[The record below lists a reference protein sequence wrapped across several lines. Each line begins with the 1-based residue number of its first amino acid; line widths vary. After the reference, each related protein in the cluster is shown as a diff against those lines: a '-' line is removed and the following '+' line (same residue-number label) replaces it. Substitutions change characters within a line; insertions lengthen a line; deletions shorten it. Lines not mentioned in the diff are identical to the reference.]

1 LLNLAYLFD
10 PRPGPLPPH
19 DLQLYLTLMALYV
32 AGLGV
37 SIRWSLF
44 SRRSV
49 LQRWFARGQVVL
61 SSAILGL
68 MASRL
73 FTIPYLS
80 TRILLY
86 GAVAVSVAGWAVY
99 VSDRAHQTGFL
110 TRQLG
115 LLTLSWDKEQPITTR
130 GAACMLVLLHLAG
143 QMLLAAHLGR
153 SYLLMLG
160 ILVLL
165 LSPQLV
171 FSALT
176 RKWVIH
182 LETLTPLCFAY
193 LAALARRV
201 LAKVLSQPLPLY
213 DGFAYPEPFS
223 ALLNVEAVFL
233 ASVVYVL
240 LCQGYLLA
248 LQRKRAGKY
257 SAYVAVTLSVIVF
270 AWAGVAYFRHHTR
283 GVTANDPYAYAQMA
297 VDIAQHGEPTHRFG
311 LFPRVSNL
319 GVSWWPVVHYGYQ
332 VRVPPLRGDGT
343 TATDW
348 PPGWP
353 VLLSAGYILM
363 GEQGLY
369 LFNPLIGLLCLGALM
384 GLVAELLHDRPW
396 GERLL
401 GGAFAAYCLA
411 TSYEHIDRLVVP
423 MADASTALFTVLALL
438 LLLRGMRGRH
448 RLYAVLSGF
457 CFGWAYFIRHTQ
469 LVLGLCVVV
478 ALLCLARERLSV
490 RQRWEFLG
498 LFGLVAALVA
508 IPDLLYH
515 QFVFGHFLTPESTE
529 LDLIRLINVPATA
542 KLMWQRAF
550 SGNEFGFLLPLI
562 VWGAYRMYVERRG
575 QFLVLLTALLG
586 ILAMHLPYAALRLR
600 DVLSLFPLLLA
611 LVGYA
616 TVDLWRRIP
625 QQGSARRYGRQVLGV
640 MILLALLLLP
650 TLRTWP
656 ILSRPWGTYR
666 ASFGCMSAEEREGFE
681 ELERNTVEPCVVGSS
696 LNGGP
701 IDLYAGR
708 EAFRPGFWTGDEFA
722 VFVDHMFQEGTR
734 VYILDDGEALGPNLE
749 YAKAHYRVTGVARLT
764 VPIFGDPAR
773 VSSVLYEISPHSGA
787 PE

>member
-1 LLNLAYLFD
+1 
-10 PRPGPLPPH
+10 
-19 DLQLYLTLMALYV
+19 
-32 AGLGV
+32 
-37 SIRWSLF
+37 
-44 SRRSV
+44 
-49 LQRWFARGQVVL
+49 
-61 SSAILGL
+61 
-68 MASRL
+68 
-73 FTIPYLS
+73 
-80 TRILLY
+80 
-86 GAVAVSVAGWAVY
+86 
-99 VSDRAHQTGFL
+99 
-110 TRQLG
+110 
-115 LLTLSWDKEQPITTR
+115 
-130 GAACMLVLLHLAG
+130 
-143 QMLLAAHLGR
+143 
-153 SYLLMLG
+153 
-160 ILVLL
+160 
-165 LSPQLV
+165 
-171 FSALT
+171 
-176 RKWVIH
+176 
-182 LETLTPLCFAY
+182 
-193 LAALARRV
+193 
-201 LAKVLSQPLPLY
+201 
-213 DGFAYPEPFS
+213 
-223 ALLNVEAVFL
+223 VEAIFL

-248 LQRKRAGKY
+248 LQRTRAGKY
-257 SAYVAVTLSVIVF
+257 SAYVALTLSVIVF
-270 AWAGVAYFRHHTR
+270 VWAGAAYFRHHTR
-283 GVTANDPYAYAQMA
+283 GVTANDPYAYVQMA
-297 VDIAQHGEPTHRFG
+297 VDIAQHGDPTHRFG

-343 TATDW
+343 TAADW

-353 VLLSAGYILM
+353 VLLSAGYLLL

-369 LFNPLIGLLCLGALM
+369 LANPLIGLLCLGALM
-384 GLVAELLHDRPW
+384 ALVAELLHDRPW

-401 GGAFAAYCLA
+401 GGALAACCLA

-423 MADASTALFTVLALL
+423 MADASAALFTVLTLL

-448 RLYAVLSGF
+448 RLYAVFSGL

-478 ALLCLARERLSV
+478 ALLCLARDRVSG

-498 LFGLVAALVA
+498 LFGLMAALVA

-529 LDLIRLINVPATA
+529 LDLIRLANVPATA

-562 VWGAYRMYVERRG
+562 VWGAFRLYVERRG

-586 ILAMHLPYAALRLR
+586 VLAVHLPYAALRLR
-600 DVLSLFPLLLA
+600 DILSVFPLLLA

-625 QQGSARRYGRQVLGV
+625 QLGSARHYGRQVLGMV
-640 MILLALLLLP
+640 LLLALLLLP
-650 TLRTWP
+650 TLRNWP

-666 ASFGCMSAEEREGFE
+666 ASFGYMSATERQGFE
-681 ELERNTVEPCVVGSS
+681 ELEGNTVEPCVVGSS

-708 EAFRPGFWTGDEFA
+708 EAFRPAFWTEDEFA

-749 YAKAHYRVTGVARLT
+749 YAEAHYRVTPVARLT

-773 VSSVLYEISPHSGA
+773 VSSVLYEISPHDGA
-787 PE
+787 AE

>member
-1 LLNLAYLFD
+1 MLNLAYLFD

-19 DLQLYLTLMALYV
+19 DLQLHLTLMALYV
-32 AGLGV
+32 AGLGASV
-37 SIRWSLF
+37 YWGFF
-44 SRRSV
+44 SQRPV
-49 LQRWFARGQVVL
+49 LERWFAKGQVVL
-61 SSAILGL
+61 SSMILGL
-68 MASRL
+68 MTSRL
-73 FTIPYLS
+73 LTIPYLS
-80 TRILLY
+80 TRVLLY
-86 GAVAVSVAGWAVY
+86 GAVAVSVAGWTVY
-99 VSDRAHQTGFL
+99 VGSRAHQAGFL
-110 TRQLG
+110 TRQLA
-115 LLTLSWDKEQPITTR
+115 LLTLSWDSEQPTTTR
-130 GAACMLVLLHLAG
+130 GAAGVLVLLHLTG
-143 QMLLAAHLGR
+143 QMLLAVHFGR

-171 FSALT
+171 FSALA
-176 RKWVIH
+176 RKWVVH

-193 LAALARRV
+193 LAALARRI

-233 ASVVYVL
+233 ASVAYVV

-248 LQRKRAGKY
+248 LQRKRAGRY
-257 SAYVAVTLSVIVF
+257 PTYVALTLAVIVSF
-270 AWAGVAYFRHHTR
+270 WAGAAYFRHHTR

-297 VDIAQHGEPTHRFG
+297 VDIAQHGDPTHRFS

-332 VRVPPLRGDGT
+332 VRVPPLKGDGS

-353 VLLSAGYILM
+353 VLLSAGYLLL

-369 LFNPLIGLLCLGALM
+369 LVNPLVGLLCLGALV

-423 MADASTALFTVLALL
+423 MADASAALFTVLALL

-448 RLYAVLSGF
+448 RLYAVLAGF

-478 ALLCLARERLSV
+478 ALLCLARDRLSV

-498 LFGLVAALVA
+498 LFGLTAALVA
-508 IPDLLYH
+508 VPDLLYH

-529 LDLIRLINVPATA
+529 LDLIRLANVPATA
-542 KLMWQRAF
+542 RLMWQRAF

-562 VWGAYRMYVERRG
+562 GWGAFRMYVERRG
-575 QFLVLLTALLG
+575 EFLVLLTALLG
-586 ILAMHLPYAALRLR
+586 VLAVHLPYAALRLR
-600 DVLSLFPLLLA
+600 DLLSLFPLLLA
-611 LVGYA
+611 WVGYGV
-616 TVDLWRRIP
+616 VDLWRRIP
-625 QQGSARRYGRQVLGV
+625 QQAGVRHYGRYVLGV
-640 MILLALLLLP
+640 VLLLALLLLP
-650 TLRTWP
+650 TWRTWP
-656 ILSRPWGTYR
+656 ILPRPWGTYR
-666 ASFGCMSAEEREGFE
+666 ASFGYVSAAEREGFE

-708 EAFRPGFWTGDEFA
+708 EAFRPAFWTEAEFA
-722 VFVDHMFQEGTR
+722 VFVDEMFREGTR
-734 VYILDDGEALGPNLE
+734 VYILDDGQALEPNLE
-749 YAKAHYRVTGVARLT
+749 YAEAHYRVSEVAGLT

-773 VSSVLYEISPHSGA
+773 VSSVLYEISPHDGA
-787 PE
+787 VE